1 MDRRISSS
9 KQEIA
14 NQTEGGQGRDEPT
27 VSNDMMELLRSCFR
41 LEDQP
46 LRIQNGSEF
55 PESAPIYLVHP
66 GAGMCFEYYRIGP
79 LNRAIYAI
87 QDPRMFSD
95 AKEDWSCIEDMAE
108 HYATIV
114 LTSLPNPPSCGI
126 ILGGYSFGGVV
137 AFEMARLLFERS
149 DCPVRG
155 VVLIDSPP
163 PLNHIPLA
171 RGTIQAAMADK
182 HVHAAN
188 KRPSEAA
195 KFHEAIGA
203 LAVRN
208 NLRRAVLL
216 GQYRPR
222 REGLMPRVV
231 LLRSSDGFKA
241 VGHALP
247 ENKWLHDRR
256 DVKTSSG
263 AWERLVGV
271 KIKVFDIPGD
281 HFTPFE
287 PDHIVGTSQA
297 IYEACG
303 ILDD

>member
-1 MDRRISSS
+1 MDD
-9 KQEIA
+9 KQDR
-14 NQTEGGQGRDEPT
+14 NEPT
-27 VSNDMMELLRSCFR
+27 VSNDMMGLLRSCFR

-46 LRIQNGSEF
+46 MRVRNGSES

-79 LNRAIYAI
+79 LDRAVHAI

-95 AKEDWSCIEDMAE
+95 AKDDWSCIEDMAE

-114 LTSLPNPPSCGI
+114 LTSLPSPPSSGI

-137 AFEMARLLFERS
+137 AFEMARRLSERG
-149 DCPVRG
+149 DCAVRG
-155 VVLIDSPP
+155 VVLVDSPP

-171 RGTIQAAMADK
+171 RDTIQVAMATK
-182 HVHAAN
+182 HAHAAK

-195 KFHEAIGA
+195 RFHEAIGA

-208 NLRRAVLL
+208 NLRRAALL

-222 REGLMPRVV
+222 REGAMPRVV
-231 LLRSSDGFKA
+231 LLRSSEGFMA

-256 DVKTSSG
+256 DVKTSSD
-263 AWERLVGV
+263 AWEQLVGA
-271 KIKVFDIPGD
+271 KIKVIDIPGD

-287 PDHIVGTSQA
+287 PGHIAETSQA
-297 IYEACG
+297 IRQACDM
-303 ILDD
+303 LDE